1 MTAIICR
8 NCGVSFF
15 THDHRR
21 RYCGPQCR
29 CQAQVGREQGSTLEV
44 RQWEGHAIQ
53 RRRTDGYVN
62 ATAMCKAT
70 GREWFT
76 YARAARTGEYIAA
89 LERVLGSP
97 QNCGDLIEVITTGP
111 NHLRGTWIHPRL
123 AVDLARWCRPAFA
136 VWMDGWLLGELGA
149 IDPTPAAASEPTP
162 RPSRQSVAVEPET
175 GDELLFGRHDMASW
189 NALHETER
197 QARGLLY
204 SIHQQQSKGADV
216 VGNTDAIIKLA
227 AGILAHYV
235 KQVEWGT

>member
-1 MTAIICR
+1 MAAITCR
-8 NCGVSFF
+8 GCGNAF
-15 THDHRR
+15 TTFDHRR
-21 RYCGPQCR
+21 RYCSPQCR
-29 CQAQVGREQGSTLEV
+29 CHAQVGREQGSALEV

-53 RRRTDGYVN
+53 RRRTDGFVN
-62 ATAMCKAT
+62 ATAMCQANGK
-70 GREWFT
+70 RWNH
-76 YARAARTGEYIAA
+76 YVSNDRTGAYIAA
-89 LERVLGSP
+89 LERVVTSAGNP
-97 QNCGDLIEVITTGP
+97 AHLIDVITTGP
-111 NHLRGTWIHPRL
+111 NHLRGTWVHPRL

-162 RPSRQSVAVEPET
+162 RPSRQSVAVQPET

-204 SIHQQQSKGADV
+204 AIHEQQSKGADV
-216 VGNTDAIIKLA
+216 VGNTDSIIRLA

-235 KQVEWGT
+235 RQVEWGR